1 MITDFLLEHAALV
14 PIALLIIAVLCAG
27 VGHVLLRTDRRGWL
41 WAMVALTAAP
51 VLALTLTP
59 SNSGTLQRCA
69 VQFSAPRLGSVELLA
84 NVALL
89 LPLTFFATLATSRPR
104 LMFVA
109 GMALSATIEAL
120 QALVPAIGRSCDSND
135 WVMNTLGALVGASLG
150 WVLLALDRER
160 GDILHRR

>member
-1 MITDFLLEHAALV
+1 MTDFLLEHAALV

-59 SNSGTLQRCA
+59 SGAGTLQRCA

-135 WVMNTLGALVGASLG
+135 WVMNTLGALVAASLG

-160 GDILHRR
+160 GDVLHRR